1 MVHGDTKLKY
11 IFVPIDFKTEGQGC
25 QNILPSRV
33 AKTILPSRVAK
44 TFLPSRVAKTIL
56 PRRVAKSLQNLV
68 LFAQLDLYFLPH
80 VKDRAVAAGAEN
92 LFVK

>member
-11 IFVPIDFKTEGQGC
+11 FFVHIDFKNCEQC
-25 QNILPSRV
+25 SQN
-33 AKTILPSRVAK
+33 ILPSRVAK
-44 TFLPSRVAKTIL
+44 TFLPS
-56 PRRVAKSLQNLV
+56 RVAKSLQNLV

-80 VKDRAVAAGAEN
+80 VKDRAIAAGAEN